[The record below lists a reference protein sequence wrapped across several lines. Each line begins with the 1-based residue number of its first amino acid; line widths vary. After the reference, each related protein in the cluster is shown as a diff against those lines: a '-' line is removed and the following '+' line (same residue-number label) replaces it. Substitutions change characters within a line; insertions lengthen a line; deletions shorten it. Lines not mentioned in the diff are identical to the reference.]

1 MISAGLFHPHFRAF
15 PMRAETFGFSNYQKA
30 GKSLTANHAKYTNEL
45 ADVQPLDS
53 TLRLPPSGG

>member
-1 MISAGLFHPHFRAF
+1 
-15 PMRAETFGFSNYQKA
+15 MRAETFGFSNYQKA